1 MVKSNRTRDNLF
13 VLRATDQEVHRIKRR
28 MAQAH
33 QKTFQGF
40 ALEMLLQGQVA
51 TYDYSELQALRLE
64 VNRIGQNINQLVRY
78 VNTFEDLDSE
88 LMASLLNDIKTLKD
102 VIGKEFKVKEL
113 AKAHG
118 HHQSSSDQRKS

>member
-1 MVKSNRTRDNLF
+1 
-13 VLRATDQEVHRIKRR
+13 

-33 QKTFQGF
+33 QNTFQGF

-88 LMASLLNDIKTLKD
+88 LMEALLNDIKTLKD

-118 HHQSSSDQRKS
+118 HYQSSSDQRKS

>member
-64 VNRIGQNINQLVRY
+64 VNRIGQNINQLV
-78 VNTFEDLDSE
+78 NTFEDLDSE
-88 LMASLLNDIKTLKD
+88 LMEALLNDIKTLKD

-118 HHQSSSDQRKS
+118 HYQSSSDQRKS

>member
-13 VLRATDQEVHRIKRR
+13 VLRATDQEAHRIKRR

-51 TYDYSELQALRLE
+51 TYDYSELQALRPRA
-64 VNRIGQNINQLVRY
+64 NRTGQHINQLVRY

-88 LMASLLNDIKTLKD
+88 LMEALLHDIKTLKD

>member
-88 LMASLLNDIKTLKD
+88 LMEALLNDIKTLKD